1 VTLTDQ
7 PKKSKYNSKKIEV
20 DGLKFD
26 SKTEYKR
33 WTELVLLEKSGHIQN
48 LQRQVTFELQPKF
61 KKKGVSYRAITYVAD
76 FTYVESGQLIVEDR
90 KGFAQIPA
98 FQIKKKLFEYKFS
111 ELTLLITK

>member
-1 VTLTDQ
+1 VTLTEA

-76 FTYVESGQLIVEDR
+76 FTYVVGGVLIVEDR
-90 KGFAQIPA
+90 KGFCDQKFP
-98 FQIKKKLFEYKFS
+98 IKKKLFEYKYPD
-111 ELTLLITK
+111 LTLLITK